1 MIMKYLLKILP
12 AAVILASFPTA
23 AHEAEN
29 RRTQD
34 TGIASADTIIT
45 FSLPSIPAA
54 LVTPETRADYLA
66 RHYWDN
72 MDFADTNYVHHS
84 DIIEQAW
91 VDFCDLLGLVPP
103 ETARQAM
110 RSTIARAGADPKVFS
125 LMTGLAETYLYE
137 PDSPMVDEEMFITV
151 LEAMLE
157 TPVMSAAGKRR
168 TGDLLSMVLK
178 NRPGTKALD
187 FGFTSASGQPCSLY
201 ATDAD
206 FILIF
211 FNSPGCR
218 FCAGT
223 LRQMK
228 KAAGINRLLDQKRL
242 AILSVYPGD
251 DVDRW
256 RRHIKDFPDEWVN
269 GFDEAGDIMTRRLYN
284 LKTLPALY
292 LLDREKVVLLK
303 DTSVE
308 DIEEYLS
315 LNR

>member
-1 MIMKYLLKILP
+1 M
-12 AAVILASFPTA
+12 TA
-23 AHEAEN
+23 KTLTAIFLCCFCLCKSN
-29 RRTQD
+29 TVFCQD
-34 TGIASADTIIT
+34 TASVDTTAT
-45 FSLPSIPAA
+45 FTLPSIPAA

-72 MDFADTNYVHHS
+72 VDFADSNCAHHP

-110 RSTIARAGADPKVFS
+110 RGTIERAGTDPEVFS
-125 LMTGLAETYLYE
+125 LITGLAETYLYE
-137 PDSPMVDEEMFITV
+137 PDSPMADEEMFITV
-151 LEAMLE
+151 LEAMLD
-157 TPVMSAAGKRR
+157 TPVMSEAEKRR
-168 TGDLLSMVLK
+168 TGDLLAMVMK

-187 FGFTSASGQPCSLY
+187 FGFTSASGKPHSLY
-201 ATDAD
+201 GTGAD

-223 LRQMK
+223 LRQLK
-228 KAAGINRLLDQKRL
+228 KAGCINRMLSQKRL

-251 DVDRW
+251 EVDRW
-256 RRHIKDFPDEWVN
+256 RRHVKDFPEEWLN
-269 GFDEAGDIMTRRLYN
+269 GFDEAGDIMARRLYN

-303 DTSVE
+303 DASVE